1 MFVYKERE
9 DIDTVLCKNPKWG
22 NFDLVKCGDSM
33 INNME
38 KLPLLHAM
46 EQAKTIAGKLQNG
59 EKERT
64 RKNEKEKRERN
75 GVLMLY
81 DNNYSSIIDFYF

>member
-1 MFVYKERE
+1 VCIRRE
-9 DIDTVLCKNPKWG
+9 DIDTVLCKHPKWG

-38 KLPLLHAM
+38 KLPLLWSSG
-46 EQAKTIAGKLQNG
+46 AGKNYCG
-59 EKERT
+59 ETAEWGR
-64 RKNEKEKRERN
+64 KREREREERERERD

-81 DNNYSSIIDFYF
+81 DNNYSSIIDLYF